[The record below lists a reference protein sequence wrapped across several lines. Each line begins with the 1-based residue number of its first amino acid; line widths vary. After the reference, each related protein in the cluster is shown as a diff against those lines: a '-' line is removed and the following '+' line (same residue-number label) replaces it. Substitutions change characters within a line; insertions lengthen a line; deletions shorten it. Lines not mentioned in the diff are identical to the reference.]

1 MWVKTWAN
9 AYVNAEITPLY
20 YVVIVVVVVVMLKE
34 ERVAIKAI

>member
-9 AYVNAEITPLY
+9 AYVNAEIAPLY
-20 YVVIVVVVVVMLKE
+20 YVVIVVVVVMLKE